1 MMREQKP
8 QDGQSWHALPVKQQL
23 QQGQQRSK
31 LLSNSLTLQCK
42 PVLGSHSWM
51 IGKKGVLR
59 FQELILEQVVVAAAQ
74 QIKMEMLL
82 NLTSSWNSMD
92 S

>member
-1 MMREQKP
+1 
-8 QDGQSWHALPVKQQL
+8 
-23 QQGQQRSK
+23 
-31 LLSNSLTLQCK
+31 
-42 PVLGSHSWM
+42 
-51 IGKKGVLR
+51 
-59 FQELILEQVVVAAAQ
+59 VVVAAAQ